1 MFLTITKRSSTVRN
15 VISSPLDAPK
25 GACLAIGEKAV
36 LGDFSSKSPF
46 RPSQTSTIGDFFP
59 RCKIFEKYFFHWKSF
74 LSIIKPSSTARNV
87 ISTPLDAPQ
96 GAYLTIGESA
106 ILGDFSSKSSFRP
119 SHTSTVGDF
128 FPRSKI
134 FEKCFFHWKS
144 FLSIIKPSSTVRN
157 VIPSPLDGAA
167 DVYLAIAIL
176 GFWAPYKAHSSEI
189 EHFDGFWWFFEEKQW
204 ENTRKRV
211 RNIGNDVKPLKI
223 NPEPQ

>member
-1 MFLTITKRSSTVRN
+1 MILRLGTTARN
-15 VISSPLDAPK
+15 VISITLGGPR
-25 GACLAIGEKAV
+25 GACRTIGPKVV
-36 LGDFSSKSPF
+36 LGDFSAKSSF

-134 FEKCFFHWKS
+134 FEK
-144 FLSIIKPSSTVRN
+144 
-157 VIPSPLDGAA
+157 
-167 DVYLAIAIL
+167 
-176 GFWAPYKAHSSEI
+176 
-189 EHFDGFWWFFEEKQW
+189 
-204 ENTRKRV
+204 
-211 RNIGNDVKPLKI
+211 
-223 NPEPQ
+223 